1 MSPNASFSVKSRNN
15 LTWPA
20 RLFVCVAVT
29 FWAGTPSGSAN
40 SADKPTDWRLEK
52 DANGV
57 QIYVH
62 DADAHSYRQVKAVA
76 RVATT
81 IGGMV
86 ALIKDDKASPRWMD
100 RVVEFET
107 IKAVSAQE
115 WYTYAEIGIPWPFK
129 NADIVTRNVLTQHED
144 GRVTITLRN
153 EPAFVAKKKDKSRV
167 LRAGGSW
174 QLTPYPGG
182 VLVEYVFHAKPEG
195 LSLPAWLVNAITVQS
210 LHRSAERL
218 RKLAE
223 SNTYRNVRLS
233 YIRQ

>member
-1 MSPNASFSVKSRNN
+1 MSPNVSFFIKSCRN

-20 RLFVCVAVT
+20 RFFASVAVT
-29 FWAGTPSGSAN
+29 FWAGTLPGSGAL
-40 SADKPTDWRLEK
+40 ADKPISWRLEK

-57 QIYVH
+57 QVYVH

-81 IGGMV
+81 VGGMV
-86 ALIKDDKASPRWMD
+86 AVIKDDKASPRWMD
-100 RVVEFET
+100 RVVKFET
-107 IKAVSAQE
+107 IKTVSAQD

-129 NADIVTRNVLTQHED
+129 NADIVTRNTLTQYED
-144 GRVTITLRN
+144 GQVVITLQN
-153 EPAFVAKKKDKSRV
+153 EPTFVEKKKDKSRV

-174 QLTPYPGG
+174 KITPCPGG
-182 VLVEYVFHAKPEG
+182 VMIEYAFHAKPEG
-195 LSLPAWLVNAITVQS
+195 LALPAWLVNAITVQS

-223 SNTYRNVRLS
+223 SDTYRGKS
-233 YIRQ
+233 